1 MMARQGA
8 SQCKG
13 DEVVSEKFM
22 KILKE
27 VGKSTKEAALETL
40 RDIISD
46 AGVELKRAGDQGRSE
61 VASALFN
68 GNGFVLYGPGQDISK
83 YQEPTPNVTQ
93 VHEAPEV
100 KVEEQSQGIEM

>member
-1 MMARQGA
+1 M
-8 SQCKG
+8 
-13 DEVVSEKFM
+13 SEKFM

-27 VGKSTKEAALETL
+27 VGKSTKKAALETL

-61 VASALFN
+61 VASALFT

-83 YQEPTPNVTQ
+83 YQEPAANITQ
-93 VHEAPEV
+93 VHEAPQV
-100 KVEEQSQGIEM
+100 QIEEQSQGMEM